1 MPQLVKRDK
10 LKVLIFED
18 AHVVDEVDLPIEGVG
33 YVDDVGNGRSFIVV
47 NELLLPYDEKVVVG
61 KDGIK
66 RIADEKRPV
75 LLVVARSSIPL
86 DLFGIFSKEQRTTLE
101 DVHAI
106 ALEKQYEATE
116 KSGKKQ
122 NSILNSTW
130 FGWSMTS
137 IAIAVVVTVLFKRI
151 VH

>member
-1 MPQLVKRDK
+1 MATVKRDK

-18 AHVVDEVDLPIEGVG
+18 ALVVDEVELPIDGVG
-33 YVDDVGNGRSFIVV
+33 YVHDEANSRAFRIV

-61 KDGIK
+61 KDGVR
-66 RIADEKRPV
+66 RIADENRPALFV
-75 LLVVARSSIPL
+75 SARSFIPL
-86 DLFGIFSKEQRTTLE
+86 DPFGLLSEAEKKALE

-122 NSILNSTW
+122 NSFLNSSW
-130 FGWSMTS
+130 FGWTMISL
-137 IAIAVVVTVLFKRI
+137 AIALIVTVVFKKVIR
-151 VH
+151 